1 MTDTGKSDTFIVA
14 VNPANSA
21 GGVPATESGEPR
33 EVPKGNVSPDA
44 RLRAQHRTR
53 LQDALARV
61 RTAAARDTSLRF
73 TTLWHHVY
81 DLDRLRETFYQ
92 LRKDGAVG
100 VDDVH
105 WRDYAMNLEANLQD
119 LSARL
124 RRGAYHAKPARRVYI
139 PKADGR
145 QRPLGIPALE
155 DKLVQ
160 RATAEVLQAI
170 YETEFCDFSYGFRPG
185 RSPHHALDALTV
197 AIQQGK
203 VSWVL
208 DADIRAFFDTLDH
221 AWLLR
226 MLALRIADTRVL
238 RHIKKWLAAG
248 VLEDGGVQATETG
261 TPQGGSISP
270 LLGNIYL
277 HYAFDLWGECW
288 RRQQARGEVT
298 IVRFADDV
306 VVCFQHREDAE
317 RFHAGM
323 RERLAKFH
331 LDLHGEKTRLVEFGR
346 YAAQTRTGRGERKPE
361 TWTFLGFTHICGTDR
376 RGRFIVLRKSAR
388 KKVTAKMK
396 EIARTLRRRITD
408 PVEEV
413 GKWLQQVLRGHYQY
427 YAVPR
432 NFAALSWFRDQVTYL
447 WKKTLSRRSQLG
459 YVNWPT
465 MRALANKWLPR
476 PRILHP
482 YPGSR

>member
-1 MTDTGKSDTFIVA
+1 VS
-14 VNPANSA
+14 
-21 GGVPATESGEPR
+21 
-33 EVPKGNVSPDA
+33 KGNAPPDA
-44 RLRAQHRTR
+44 KLRAQHRER
-53 LQDALARV
+53 LHDELARI
-61 RTAAARDTSLRF
+61 RTAAARDTDLRF

-81 DLDRLRETFYQ
+81 DLDRLREAFYQ

-100 VDDVH
+100 VDKVH
-105 WRDYAMNLEANLQD
+105 WHDYETNLEANLQD

-124 RRGAYHAKPARRVYI
+124 RRGAYHAKPVRRAYI
-139 PKADGR
+139 PKPDGR
-145 QRPLGIPALE
+145 WRPLGIPALE

-160 RATAEVLQAI
+160 RVTAAVLQAI
-170 YETEFCDFSYGFRPG
+170 YETEFRDFSYGFRPG
-185 RSPHHALDALTV
+185 RHQHHALDTLTV

-208 DADIRAFFDTLDH
+208 DLDIRAFFDTIDH

-238 RHIKKWLAAG
+238 RHIRKWLTAG
-248 VLEDGGVQATETG
+248 VLEDDVVYATEDG

-277 HYAFDLWGECW
+277 HYAFDLWAECW
-288 RRQQARGEVT
+288 RRHQARGAVHL
-298 IVRFADDV
+298 VRFADDG
-306 VVCFQHREDAE
+306 VVCFQYRDDAE
-317 RFHAGM
+317 RFLLEL

-331 LDLHGEKTRLVEFGR
+331 LELSAAKTRLLEFGR
-346 YAAQTRTGRGERKPE
+346 FAAQDRTGRGQGKPE
-361 TWTFLGFTHICGTDR
+361 TFTFLGFTHICSTDR

-388 KKVTAKMK
+388 KKVTAKLK
-396 EIARTLRRRITD
+396 EIAQELRRRITES
-408 PVEEV
+408 VEAV
-413 GKWLQQVLRGHYQY
+413 GTWLRSVLHGHYQY

-432 NFAALSWFRDQVTYL
+432 NYAALAWFRDQVAYL
-447 WKKTLSRRSQLG
+447 WKKMLSRRSQMG
-459 YVNWPT
+459 YVNWDT
-465 MRALANKWLPR
+465 MRALANTWLPR

>member
-1 MTDTGKSDTFIVA
+1 MPDGRKSDTSIVA
-14 VNPANSA
+14 VNPSNKVGEALA
-21 GGVPATESGEPR
+21 AETGEPR
-33 EVPKGNVSPDA
+33 EVPKGNGRPTA
-44 RLRAQHRTR
+44 RLRAQHRAR

-61 RTAAARDTSLRF
+61 RQAAAQEKSLRF

-81 DLDRLRETFYQ
+81 DIDRLRETFYQ

-100 VDDVH
+100 VDAVH
-105 WRDYAMNLEANLQD
+105 WRDDEAHLEANLQD
-119 LSARL
+119 LSSRL
-124 RRGAYHAKPARRVYI
+124 RRGAFHAKPVRRAYV
-139 PKADGR
+139 PKLDGR
-145 QRPLGIPALE
+145 QRPIGIPALE

-170 YETEFCDFSYGFRPG
+170 YETEFRDFSYGFRPG

-208 DADIRAFFDTLDH
+208 DADIRAFFDTIDH

-226 MLALRIADTRVL
+226 MLELRIADTRVL
-238 RHIKKWLAAG
+238 RHIRKWLAAG
-248 VLEDGGVQATETG
+248 VLENGEVQVTEEG

-277 HYAFDLWGECW
+277 HYAFDVWAEVW
-288 RRQQARGEVT
+288 RRQHARGEVT

-306 VVCFQHREDAE
+306 VVCFQYRDDAE

-331 LDLHGEKTRLVEFGR
+331 LELHGEKTRLLEFGR
-346 YAAQTRTGRGERKPE
+346 SAAPNRQKRGLGKPE
-361 TWTFLGFTHICGTDR
+361 TFTFLGFTHICGTDSR
-376 RGRFIVLRKSAR
+376 QRFIVLRKSAR
-388 KKVTAKMK
+388 NKVTAKMK
-396 EIARTLRRRITD
+396 EIARTLRRRITE
-408 PVEEV
+408 PVEDV
-413 GKWLQQVLRGHYQY
+413 GQWLQRVLRGHYQY

-459 YVNWPT
+459 YVNWE
-465 MRALANKWLPR
+465 MMHVLANQWLPR